1 MGARSARAIVVL
13 AGLVAAT
20 VVVVGPGPVVAGPD
34 GGLQHTELMGRAVLP
49 ALSFRPGTEP
59 SGSQIGTDPVNGV
72 TPPFEDQPIQGFS
85 GVLRNGDGTYLAL
98 SDNGYGRKENSADFL
113 LWVHHIRPD
122 FAAGSITVLGGF
134 GLSDPDRRVPFPLTR
149 PDRKLTGADFDLESF
164 QRLDDG
170 TFWFGEEF
178 GPFLLHTDRTGR
190 VLRPPVAL
198 PGVSSPQDPTA
209 QVVPANLG
217 RSKGFEGMALGHD
230 GHFLYPLLEGRVTG
244 DPDQDL
250 RIHQFNSRIGR
261 YTNKVWRLRM
271 EHPANAIGDLIAV
284 DEHRFIVIERDGG
297 QGGTARFK
305 ALFLLDLRDKDRD
318 GYVDKTL
325 LVNLMAVPDP
335 RGLGGDGA
343 FFRFPFETIEDVVI
357 VDDQTLAVLNDNNF
371 PFSAGRTP
379 GSPDDNEMILVR
391 LDSPL
396 GAARRFR

>member
-1 MGARSARAIVVL
+1 MRTPWRPAAAVL
-13 AGLVAAT
+13 AALAAT
-20 VVVVGPGPVVAGPD
+20 TVSVPILADARPE
-34 GGLQHTELMGRAVLP
+34 GGLQHAELVGRAVLP
-49 ALSFRPGTEP
+49 AVTSRPGTEP
-59 SGSQIGTDPVNGV
+59 SGTQIGTAPINGV
-72 TPPFEDQPIQGFS
+72 TPPFDDQPVQGVS
-85 GVLRNGDGTYLAL
+85 GILREEGGTYLAL
-98 SDNGYGRKENSADFL
+98 SDNGYGSKDNSADFL
-113 LWVHHIRPD
+113 LRVHRIRPD
-122 FAAGSITVLGGF
+122 FAAGSIAVVGGF
-134 GLSDPDRRVPFPLTR
+134 DLSDPDGHVPFPLTR
-149 PDRKLTGADFDLESF
+149 PDRRLTGADFDVESF

-178 GPFLLHTDRTGR
+178 GPFLLHTDGAGR
-190 VLRPPVAL
+190 VLEPPVPL

-209 QVVPANLG
+209 RVVPANLG
-217 RSKGFEGMALGHD
+217 SSKGFEGMALGHD
-230 GHFLYPLLEGRVTG
+230 GRHLYPLLEGRVAG

-250 RIHQFNSRIGR
+250 RIHQFDTRTRR
-261 YTNKVWRLRM
+261 YSDKVWRLRM

-297 QGGTARFK
+297 QGTAARFK
-305 ALFLLDLRDKDRD
+305 ALFLLDKRDKDRD

-335 RGLGGDGA
+335 RGIGGDGA
-343 FFRFPFETIEDVVI
+343 FFRFPFVTIEGVVI

-379 GSPDDNEMILVR
+379 GVPDDNEMILVR

>member
-1 MGARSARAIVVL
+1 MRAPW
-13 AGLVAAT
+13 APAVAALAALAAAT
-20 VVVVGPGPVVAGPD
+20 AVTAPAHVDAGPG
-34 GGLQHTELMGRAVLP
+34 GGLQHAELVGRAVLP
-49 ALSFRPGTEP
+49 ALTFRPGTEP
-59 SGSQIGTDPVNGV
+59 SGSLIGTAPINGV
-72 TPPFEDQPIQGFS
+72 TPPFEDQPVQGFS
-85 GVLRNGDGTYLAL
+85 GVLRNDDGTYLAL
-98 SDNGYGRKENSADFL
+98 SDNGYGSKDNSADFL
-113 LWVHHIRPD
+113 LRVHRIRPD
-122 FAAGSITVLGGF
+122 FAAGTIAVLGGF
-134 GLSDPDRRVPFPLTR
+134 DLSDPDGRVPFPLTR
-149 PDRKLTGADFDLESF
+149 PDRRLTGADFDLESF

-178 GPFLLHTDRTGR
+178 GPFLLHTDATGK
-190 VLRPPVAL
+190 LLEPPVPL

-230 GHFLYPLLEGRVTG
+230 GRRLYPLLEGRVAG

-250 RIHQFNSRIGR
+250 RIHQFDTRTSR
-261 YTNKVWRLRM
+261 YTDEVWRLRM

-297 QGGTARFK
+297 QGATARFK
-305 ALFLLDLRDKDRD
+305 ALFLLDKRDKDRD

-357 VDDQTLAVLNDNNF
+357 VDDQTLAVLNDNNL

-379 GSPDDNEMILVR
+379 GVPDDNEMVLVR